1 VCQGR
6 HFTLTIMY
14 LRIYFYT
21 DWSNFPF
28 HSHQGYIIKL
38 SGYIVDVRQSHGPTL
53 PTLFSLFLKYRS
65 RIPFLPRHLLFFF
78 LGVRC
83 SPLLLPRPGIE
94 KQFIRTARSQFLK
107 REVICCSE
115 NDFVNDQ
122 LLIFA
127 VPRLNIVEFEISY

>member
-53 PTLFSLFLKYRS
+53 PTLFRCFSSIVHEF
-65 RIPFLPRHLLFFF
+65 LFFPGICF
-78 LGVRC
+78 SFFWGVRC